1 MADALPLDLNDIAK
15 GKIDVAGFRA
25 KLDAY
30 DLSRYEGHHVVLK
43 GCAPTWA
50 HLLVASRLAGR
61 VTGLDFLIDDGKAG
75 IPVEIHRG

>member
-1 MADALPLDLNDIAK
+1 MADVLDLNDIAK

-30 DLSRYEGHHVVLK
+30 DLTKYDGKHVQLR

-50 HLLVASRLAGR
+50 HLMVATKLAGR
-61 VTGLDFLIDDGKAG
+61 VTGLDFLIDDGKSG